1 MINQGAGSARHPLQ
15 QLVHPNRCNERRRH
29 HHQGRFYEKI
39 VVVPLDFVQITS
51 PLPKYGQLYHFF

>member
-39 VVVPLDFVQITS
+39 VAVPLDFVQITS
-51 PLPKYGQLYHFF
+51 PLP

>member
-29 HHQGRFYEKI
+29 HHYIHRTEGKDGNLEEKEN
-39 VVVPLDFVQITS
+39 VMETRTRKKQRCE
-51 PLPKYGQLYHFF
+51 